1 MESGFVVNNKTA
13 VTSIKGKWE
22 HVSMKTKYI
31 MITILG
37 LGIYCMTSYYIG
49 LKLAGSLLA
58 AASPAI
64 TGLYWAVFA
73 FLTAAYFLGR
83 GGAMFYASA
92 LNDWLIWIGA
102 YWLAFYFYLLLFWCA
117 VDFSL
122 WIGHLAGVIPLEI
135 TSNLPVVGWSIVLAV
150 CLLVVYGIWVA
161 NSPQLRHYDIRIH
174 KKTPVHSIHIIMIS
188 DLHLG
193 LLVGRRRL
201 ENLVTAINRQKP
213 DIVLLPG
220 DILDEN
226 IGIFVD
232 DNMPEILHRLR
243 PKYGIF
249 GCLGSHEYIWG
260 DSEKT
265 VQELSKANITL
276 LRDQAVK
283 IADSFYLAGR
293 DDYYRE
299 KLTDSPRKPLKEILQ
314 DCDRALPIIVM
325 DHQPV
330 EVEAGEQQGIDLYM
344 AGHTHHGQLF
354 PLNFLTQAMFKIDW
368 GYWHSGA
375 FHMIVSSGFGTWGP
389 PVRVGTQS
397 EWVSINVQFDE

>member
-13 VTSIKGKWE
+13 VTFIKGKWA

-31 MITILG
+31 MITILV

-58 AASPAI
+58 AASPAV

-135 TSNLPVVGWSIVLAV
+135 TSNLPVVGRSIVLAV

-201 ENLVTAINRQKP
+201 ENLVTAINQQKP

-232 DNMPEILHRLR
+232 DNMPEILRRLR

-314 DCDRALPIIVM
+314 DCDRALPIIMM

-330 EVEAGEQQGIDLYM
+330 EVEAGEQQGIDLYI

-354 PLNFLTQAMFKIDW
+354 PLNFLTQAMFKLDW

-397 EWVSINVQFDE
+397 EWVSINVQFDN

>member
-13 VTSIKGKWE
+13 VTFIKGKWA

-31 MITILG
+31 MITILV

-58 AASPAI
+58 AASPAV

-135 TSNLPVVGWSIVLAV
+135 TSNLPVVGRSIVLAV

-201 ENLVTAINRQKP
+201 ENLVTAINQQKP

-226 IGIFVD
+226 IGVFVD
-232 DNMPEILHRLR
+232 DNMPEILRRLR

-330 EVEAGEQQGIDLYM
+330 EVEAGEQQGIDLYI

-354 PLNFLTQAMFKIDW
+354 PLNFLTQAMFKLDW

-397 EWVSINVQFDE
+397 EWVSINVQFDN

>member
-13 VTSIKGKWE
+13 VTFIKGKWA

-31 MITILG
+31 MITILV

-58 AASPAI
+58 AASPAV

-135 TSNLPVVGWSIVLAV
+135 TSNLPVVGRSIVLAV

-201 ENLVTAINRQKP
+201 ENLVTAINQQKP

-232 DNMPEILHRLR
+232 DNMPEILRRLR
-243 PKYGIF
+243 SKYGIF

-314 DCDRALPIIVM
+314 DCDRALPIIMM

-330 EVEAGEQQGIDLYM
+330 EVEAGEQQGIDLYI

-354 PLNFLTQAMFKIDW
+354 PLNFLTQAMFKLDW

-397 EWVSINVQFDE
+397 EWVSINVQFDN

>member
-1 MESGFVVNNKTA
+1 
-13 VTSIKGKWE
+13 
-22 HVSMKTKYI
+22 MKTKYMI
-31 MITILG
+31 ITILA
-37 LGIYCMTSYYIG
+37 LGIYCITSYYIG

-58 AASPAI
+58 AASGTI
-64 TGLYWAVFA
+64 TGLYWAVFTL
-73 FLTAAYFLGR
+73 LTAAYFLGR
-83 GGAMFYASA
+83 GGTLFYASVF
-92 LNDWLIWIGA
+92 NDWLIRIGA
-102 YWLAFYFYLLLFWCA
+102 YWLAFYFYLLLLWGA
-117 VDFSL
+117 VDFSM
-122 WIGHLAGVIPLEI
+122 WIGRLAGLIPMNI
-135 TSNLPVVGWSIVLAV
+135 DSNLPVLGWSIVLAV
-150 CLLVVYGIWVA
+150 CLLVACGIWVA
-161 NSPQLRHYDIRIH
+161 NSPQLRRYTITIH
-174 KKTPVHSIHIIMIS
+174 KKAPVHSIHIIMIS

-193 LLVGRRRL
+193 LFMGQRRL
-201 ENLVTAINRQKP
+201 ENLVAAINRQNP
-213 DIVLLPG
+213 DIILLPG

-232 DNMPEILHRLR
+232 DNMPELLRRLQ
-243 PKYGIF
+243 PKFGMF

-299 KLTDSPRKPLKEILQ
+299 KLTDSPRKPLEEILR
-314 DCDRALPIIVM
+314 DCDRALPVIMM

-330 EVEAGEQQGIDLYM
+330 EVETGQEQGIDLYV

-354 PLNFLTQAMFKIDW
+354 PLNFITQAIFKLDW

-375 FHMIVSSGFGTWGP
+375 FHLIVSSGFGTWGP
-389 PVRVGTQS
+389 PVRIGTQS
-397 EWVSINVQFDE
+397 EWVSINVQFND